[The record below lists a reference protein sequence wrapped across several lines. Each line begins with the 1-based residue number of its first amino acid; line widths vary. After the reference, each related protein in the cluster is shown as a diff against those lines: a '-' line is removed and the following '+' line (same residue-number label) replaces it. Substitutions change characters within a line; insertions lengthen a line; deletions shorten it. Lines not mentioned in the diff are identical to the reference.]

1 VMLVDVV
8 EVLAEVVGVVGEVV
22 VLQRERIK

>member
-1 VMLVDVV
+1 MMLVDVV